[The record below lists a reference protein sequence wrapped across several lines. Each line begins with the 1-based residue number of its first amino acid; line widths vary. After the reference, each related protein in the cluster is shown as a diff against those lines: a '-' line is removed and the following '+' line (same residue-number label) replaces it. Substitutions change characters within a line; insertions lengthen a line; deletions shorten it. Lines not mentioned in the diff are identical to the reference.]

1 MAKHAPESVTA
12 LAPLFRSRS
21 QLVAATIAVVLL
33 GGIGFLPLF
42 GGPGYEAALAAG
54 LVLPALGAVA
64 TAVEVAS
71 ARPAPLDAYGRGLLS
86 GFRLALLALLVTLAH
101 GFRVGFCDPWDDI
114 ALFAL
119 GPGVGAVMG
128 AFGGGMLG
136 QMAGQHA
143 LRKSADTLEARVA
156 KRGEAQDD
164 LQSDEEAE
172 GEVQVALNPLELP
185 RRDL

>member
-1 MAKHAPESVTA
+1 MPKLPHPPWVIERLKSPMATA
-12 LAPLFRSRS
+12 
-21 QLVAATIAVVLL
+21 
-33 GGIGFLPLF
+33 
-42 GGPGYEAALAAG
+42 AALALGVKVGQETYRLASGDISMEEFKKRAG
-54 LVLPALGAVA
+54 VHVGTLTGSVVGAVA
-64 TAVEVAS
+64 GATV
-71 ARPAPLDAYGRGLLS
+71 GR
-86 GFRLALLALLVTLAH
+86 F
-101 GFRVGFCDPWDDI
+101 I
-114 ALFAL
+114 
-119 GPGVGAVMG
+119 PGVGAVMG